1 MRRQDLE
8 HILRSASVIAG
19 DLDVL
24 IVGSQSIL
32 GSYDETDLPDA
43 AYASIEVDVT
53 FFDDPDNTKSD
64 TVDGLIG
71 EDSMFHAEHGYY
83 AQGVDLTTAVLP
95 AGWRDR
101 IVPYTGPG
109 ANGATGHCLDVH
121 DLVVSK
127 LVAYREKDFEF
138 AHALLQAGLVDP
150 DLLIE
155 RAQLL
160 AVPVK
165 RQSVVSWVL
174 AWKKKY
180 E

>member
-1 MRRQDLE
+1 MRRKELE

-19 DLDVL
+19 DSEVL

-32 GSYDETDLPDA
+32 GTFDETELPDA
-43 AYASIEVDVT
+43 AHASIEVDVT
-53 FFDDPDNTKSD
+53 FFDDPDNVKSD
-64 TVDGLIG
+64 TVDMYIG
-71 EDSMFHAEHGYY
+71 EDSTFHVQFGYY
-83 AQGVDLTTAVLP
+83 AQGVDLTTAMLP
-95 AGWRDR
+95 SGWGER

-109 ANGATGHCLDVH
+109 ANGATGHCLDAH

-138 AHALLQAGLVDP
+138 AHALLQAGLVEP
-150 DLLIE
+150 DVLIE
-155 RAQLL
+155 RAMLL
-160 AVPVK
+160 PVPAK

-180 E
+180 Q

>member
-1 MRRQDLE
+1 MRRQELE
-8 HILRSASVIAG
+8 HVLRSASVIAG
-19 DLDVL
+19 DLELL

-32 GSYDETDLPDA
+32 GTYDETELPDA

-53 FFDDPDNTKSD
+53 FFDDPDNVKSD
-64 TVDGLIG
+64 TVDMHIG
-71 EDSMFHAEHGYY
+71 EDSTFHVEFGYY
-83 AQGVDLTTAVLP
+83 AQGVDLATAMLP

-101 IVPYTGPG
+101 TVPYTSPG
-109 ANGATGHCLDVH
+109 ANGATGHCLDAH

-138 AHALLQAGLVDP
+138 ADALLIAGLVEP

-160 AVPVK
+160 PVPAK
-165 RQSVVSWVL
+165 QQSVVTWLL
-174 AWKKKY
+174 AWKRKY
-180 E
+180 R